1 MHNTKLSPILFVNIT
16 NSQQL
21 SCTLNRWKKVNNNDD
36 SLDHLYQCKFVLWQ
50 KRKIENWQMES
61 LHFYGMIIL
70 VKTVPLCRGMA
81 WLPFQKDF
89 LSFPHMTGG
98 NKEFRI
104 PFWAPASI
112 HSSFLQ
118 NYQNNIYIFFFV
130 VLFITFSNLTHV
142 APMIA

>member
-1 MHNTKLSPILFVNIT
+1 MNNWQFL
-16 NSQQL
+16 
-21 SCTLNRWKKVNNNDD
+21 TLVLYLCSMEKVNNNKG
-36 SLDHLYQCKFVLWQ
+36 SLACWCKYKFAID
-50 KRKIENWQMES
+50 KKKNRKLVNIWPS
-61 LHFYGMIIL
+61 LHFYGIIIL